1 MAKYLDTSQISS
13 ELMQLLKEA
22 KERIILVT
30 YSLKVNT
37 QIQERLKTKSK
48 IGTLAEISL
57 IYGNTKPK
65 KSELEWMAEID
76 DLKVWQKKNLHA
88 KCYINENKAI
98 ISSMNLY
105 DYSQTTNVEMGFLIT
120 KEDEPEAYQ
129 KMMDDIDDLKIN
141 GDRLKPWIL
150 EDEKAE
156 KEKTES
162 KSKTEKSDI
171 SKSEFSYN
179 QQIKKQLLEFFR
191 SDMSTEFRQKA
202 QSILSDSAILDI
214 ITKRNLTKAHLKQIL
229 KSDKKV
235 KQLGEEILDIALS
248 VDSDNNIIGR
258 IEDTRYQNDDFSYDQ
273 IKMLRLDTMKSKWYD
288 TKQELPRK
296 GQIVAVRLNNNWF
309 NDYLLLEET
318 DNIEQ
323 TNNSKKTD
331 FSASTYY
338 TTKELSKLSGLSS
351 RDINSALVSLKLMF
365 KKEQDWF
372 ATKEGAALGGIQ
384 KEGQYGKF
392 IIWPEQILDELE
404 LA

>member
-30 YSLKVNT
+30 YSLQVNT

-65 KSELEWMAEID
+65 KKELEWMAEID

-120 KEDEPEAYQ
+120 KAEEPEAYQ

-156 KEKTES
+156 KEITKKEI
-162 KSKTEKSDI
+162 KTEKSKI
-171 SKSEFSYN
+171 SKSELSYN
-179 QQIKKQLLEFFR
+179 QQIKKQLLEIFR
-191 SDMSTEFRQKA
+191 SEMSSEFRQKD
-202 QSILSDSAILDI
+202 QSILSDSAILDM

-235 KQLGEEILDIALS
+235 KQLGDEILDIALS
-248 VDSDNNIIGR
+248 VDSDDNIIGR

-309 NDYLLLEET
+309 NDYLLLEQT
-318 DNIEQ
+318 DNTEQ

-331 FSASTYY
+331 FSSSTYC
-338 TTKELSKLSGLSS
+338 TTKELSNKSGISS
-351 RDINSALVSLKLMF
+351 RDINSSLVSLKLMY
-365 KKEQDWF
+365 KKDQDWL
-372 ATKEGAALGGIQ
+372 ATKEGETQGAIQ

-392 IIWPEQILDELE
+392 IVWPEQILDELE
-404 LA
+404 LI